1 MVEDKTTLV
10 DAQAQVEGKL
20 SGKDAAV
27 HGRVKGEIALT
38 GRLLIGEDGRVH
50 ASIAA
55 DSVEIAGQL
64 EGNVRA
70 RAVTLRETARVKG
83 RVEAKALVVRE
94 GAWLSGPVAS
104 GEPPARDKGTPATAA
119 VAAKSAEGHASP
131 EGPKPPEPPKPPEKP
146 GA

>member
-64 EGNVRA
+64 EGDVRA

-104 GEPPARDKGTPATAA
+104 GEPAARDKGTPAPAA
-119 VAAKSAEGHASP
+119 AAKSAEGPASA
-131 EGPKPPEPPKPPEKP
+131 EGPKPQEPPKPPEKP

>member
-1 MVEDKTTLV
+1 MAEDKTTLV
-10 DAQAQVEGKL
+10 DAQAQFEGKL

-27 HGRVKGEIALT
+27 HGRVRGEIALT

-50 ASIAA
+50 ASVAA

-64 EGNVRA
+64 EGDVRA

-83 RVEAKALVVRE
+83 RVEAQALVVRE

-104 GEPPARDKGTPATAA
+104 GEPPARDKGAPAAA
-119 VAAKSAEGHASP
+119 AAAPKPPEAPKPPQGSTSP
-131 EGPKPPEPPKPPEKP
+131 EGPKPPEKP